1 MKIGIVGLGL
11 MGGSFG
17 RMLVKRTDNE
27 VYGYDIS
34 ESVLEKAEM
43 LKAFDKRLT
52 EENACEL
59 DMLIAAVPP
68 EKFRS
73 ATERF
78 MPLLQKG
85 ALVTDFCGTKRKVTG
100 IMKECA
106 ERYEDLI
113 FVGGHPMAGREV
125 GGIERSLVT
134 LFDGAS
140 MVLVNVNADIFKL
153 SELKSFYLSLGFKTV
168 EITTAEEHDDRIAF
182 TSQLCHIVSNAYIK
196 NENAVKHDGFSA
208 GSYKDLTRVA
218 RLDSQLWTSLM
229 SENADNLSKELEQ
242 LINHLKEYKDA
253 LDRKD
258 REKLNRLLKEGND
271 RKIAIDVKSAK
282 KE

>member
-34 ESVLEKAEM
+34 ESVLEKAEI

-78 MPLLQKG
+78 MPLLPKG

-218 RLDSQLWTSLM
+218 RLDPQLWTSLM

-242 LINHLKEYKDA
+242 LIQHLKEYKDA

-258 REKLNRLLKEGND
+258 REELNRLLKEGND

>member
-85 ALVTDFCGTKRKVTG
+85 TLVTDFCGTKRIVTG

-134 LFDGAS
+134 LFDGVS

-218 RLDSQLWTSLM
+218 RLDPQLWTSLM

-242 LINHLKEYKDA
+242 LIQHLKEYKDA

-258 REKLNRLLKEGND
+258 REELNRLLKEGND